1 MHDTTLA
8 VKIAHTHDDIQF
20 SSSQFIDTAYAVLH
34 FLYMF
39 VFYLFG
45 LSVTSEYCF
54 I

>member
-8 VKIAHTHDDIQF
+8 VKKAHTHDDSQF
-20 SSSQFIDTAYAVLH
+20 SSSQFIDTVLH

-45 LSVTSEYCF
+45 LSNVCVLF
-54 I
+54 HIK